1 MVQSQDGKQICFVE
15 AMGRHIAVP
24 LLLKKVTEIM
34 EKAKDGYYFCY
45 VEEDLPG
52 FGLSGFGETAK
63 AAKEDMMK
71 AYQEIKEMQEE
82 EGEEMPELEFFYKY
96 DMQSFF
102 DYFSFLNVTK
112 VAELAGI
119 NPSLMRQY
127 TSGVTNARQKQYDR
141 IRVAVER
148 ISKELSAAT
157 F

>member
-1 MVQSQDGKQICFVE
+1 M
-15 AMGRHIAVP
+15 
-24 LLLKKVTEIM
+24 KVTVII
-34 EKAKDGYYFCY
+34 EKAKDGYYSCY
-45 VEEDLPG
+45 VEDDLPG
-52 FGLSGFGETAK
+52 FGLSGFSESAE

-71 AYQEIKEMQEE
+71 AYQELKEIQAE
-82 EGEEMPELEFFYKY
+82 EGKEVPELEFTYKY

-102 DYFSFLNVTK
+102 DYFSFLNVSK

-127 TSGVTNARQKQYDR
+127 TSGVANAGQKQYDK
-141 IRVAVER
+141 IRVAIGK

>member
-1 MVQSQDGKQICFVE
+1 M
-15 AMGRHIAVP
+15 
-24 LLLKKVTEIM
+24 KVTVII
-34 EKAKDGYYFCY
+34 EKAKDGYYSCY
-45 VEEDLPG
+45 VEDDLSG
-52 FGLSGFGETAK
+52 FGLSGFGESAE

-71 AYQEIKEMQEE
+71 AYQELKEIQAE
-82 EGEEMPELEFFYKY
+82 EGKEVPELEFTYKY

-102 DYFSFLNVTK
+102 DYFSFLNVSK

-127 TSGVTNARQKQYDR
+127 TSGVANAGQKQYDK
-141 IRVAVER
+141 IRVAIGK

>member
-1 MVQSQDGKQICFVE
+1 M
-15 AMGRHIAVP
+15 
-24 LLLKKVTEIM
+24 KVTVII
-34 EKAKDGYYFCY
+34 EKAKDGYYSCY
-45 VEEDLPG
+45 AEDDLPG
-52 FGLSGFGETAK
+52 FGLSGFGESAE
-63 AAKEDMMK
+63 AAKEDMLK
-71 AYQEIKEMQEE
+71 SYQEMKEIQAE
-82 EGEEMPELEFFYKY
+82 EGKEVPELEFTYKY

-127 TSGVTNARQKQYDR
+127 TSGVANAGQKQYDK
-141 IRVAVER
+141 IRVAIGK

>member
-1 MVQSQDGKQICFVE
+1 M
-15 AMGRHIAVP
+15 
-24 LLLKKVTEIM
+24 KVTVII
-34 EKAKDGYYFCY
+34 EKAKDGYYSCY
-45 VEEDLPG
+45 VEDDLPG
-52 FGLSGFGETAK
+52 FGLSGFGESAE

-71 AYQEIKEMQEE
+71 AYQELKEIQAE
-82 EGEEMPELEFFYKY
+82 EGKEVPELEFTYKY

-102 DYFSFLNVTK
+102 DYFSFLNVSK

-127 TSGVTNARQKQYDR
+127 TSGVANAGQKQYDK
-141 IRVAVER
+141 IRVAIGK

>member
-1 MVQSQDGKQICFVE
+1 M
-15 AMGRHIAVP
+15 
-24 LLLKKVTEIM
+24 KVTAIM
-34 EKAKDGYYFCY
+34 EKAKDGYYSCY

-52 FGLSGFGETAK
+52 FGLSGFGETAE

-82 EGEEMPELEFFYKY
+82 EGKEVPELEFTYKY

-127 TSGVTNARQKQYDR
+127 KQRIAFASESQKSR
-141 IRVAVER
+141 IEEAIHRAGREMLAVQ
-148 ISKELSAAT
+148 L
-157 F
+157 

>member
-1 MVQSQDGKQICFVE
+1 
-15 AMGRHIAVP
+15 
-24 LLLKKVTEIM
+24 M
-34 EKAKDGYYFCY
+34 EKAKDGHYSCY

-52 FGLSGFGETAK
+52 FGLSGFGDTAE
-63 AAKEDMMK
+63 AAKGDMLE
-71 AYQEIKEMQEE
+71 AYKEIKEIQAE
-82 EGEEMPELEFFYKY
+82 EGKEVPELEFVYKY

-127 TSGVTNARQKQYDR
+127 TSGVTNAGQKQYDK

>member
-1 MVQSQDGKQICFVE
+1 M
-15 AMGRHIAVP
+15 
-24 LLLKKVTEIM
+24 KVTVII
-34 EKAKDGYYFCY
+34 EKAKDGYYSCY
-45 VEEDLPG
+45 VENDLPG
-52 FGLSGFGETAK
+52 FGLSGFGETAE

-71 AYQEIKEMQEE
+71 AYQEIKEIQAE
-82 EGEEMPELEFFYKY
+82 EGKKVPVLEFTYKY

-112 VAELAGI
+112 IAELAGI

-127 TSGVTNARQKQYDR
+127 TSGVANAGQKQYDK
-141 IRVAVER
+141 IRVAIGK

>member
-1 MVQSQDGKQICFVE
+1 MGAAYCRTPFTKKRKYESYGNYGKGKRRVLF
-15 AMGRHIAVP
+15 
-24 LLLKKVTEIM
+24 LL
-34 EKAKDGYYFCY
+34 C
-45 VEEDLPG
+45 EDLPG
-52 FGLSGFGETAK
+52 FGLSGFGETAE

-82 EGEEMPELEFFYKY
+82 EGKKVPELEFTYKY

-127 TSGVTNARQKQYDR
+127 TSGVTNAGQKQYDK

>member
-1 MVQSQDGKQICFVE
+1 MVGRCFLLRQW
-15 AMGRHIAVP
+15 GRHIAVP
-24 LLLKKVTEIM
+24 LFKSKCDMKVTVII
-34 EKAKDGYYFCY
+34 EKAKDGYYSCY
-45 VEEDLPG
+45 VEDDLPG
-52 FGLSGFGETAK
+52 FGLSGFGVSAE
-63 AAKEDMMK
+63 AAKEDMLK
-71 AYQEIKEMQEE
+71 SYQEMKEIQAE
-82 EGEEMPELEFFYKY
+82 EGKEVPELEFTYKY

-102 DYFSFLNVTK
+102 DYFSFLNVSK

-127 TSGVTNARQKQYDR
+127 TSGVANAGQKQYDK

>member
-1 MVQSQDGKQICFVE
+1 MLRQWGTVYCRTPIFK
-15 AMGRHIAVP
+15 AMDM
-24 LLLKKVTEIM
+24 KVTVIM
-34 EKAKDGYYFCY
+34 EKASDGYYSCF

-52 FGLSGFGETAK
+52 FGLAGYGDTAE

-71 AYQEIKEMQEE
+71 AYEEIKEMQAE
-82 EGEEMPELEFFYKY
+82 EGKEMPEL
-96 DMQSFF
+96 QSFF
-102 DYFSFLNVTK
+102 NYFSFLNVTK

-119 NPSLMRQY
+119 NASLMRQY
-127 TSGVTNARQKQYDR
+127 TSGVTVAGQKQYDK

>member
-1 MVQSQDGKQICFVE
+1 
-15 AMGRHIAVP
+15 
-24 LLLKKVTEIM
+24 M
-34 EKAKDGYYFCY
+34 EKAKDGYYSCY
-45 VEEDLPG
+45 VEDDLPG
-52 FGLSGFGETAK
+52 FGLSGFGDTAE
-63 AAKEDMMK
+63 AAKKDMMN

-82 EGEEMPELEFFYKY
+82 EGKKVPELEFVYKY

-112 VAELAGI
+112 VAEMAGI

-127 TSGVTNARQKQYDR
+127 TSGVANAGQKQYDK
-141 IRVAVER
+141 IRATIGK

>member
-1 MVQSQDGKQICFVE
+1 MN
-15 AMGRHIAVP
+15 
-24 LLLKKVTEIM
+24 VTVII
-34 EKAKDGYYFCY
+34 EKAKDGYYSCY
-45 VEEDLPG
+45 VEDDLPG
-52 FGLSGFGETAK
+52 FGLSGFGESAE

-71 AYQEIKEMQEE
+71 AYQELKEIQAE
-82 EGEEMPELEFFYKY
+82 EGKEGPELEFTYKY

-102 DYFSFLNVTK
+102 DYFSFLNVSK

-127 TSGVTNARQKQYDR
+127 TSGVANAGQKQYDK
-141 IRVAVER
+141 IRVAIGK

>member
-1 MVQSQDGKQICFVE
+1 M
-15 AMGRHIAVP
+15 
-24 LLLKKVTEIM
+24 KVTAIM
-34 EKAKDGYYFCY
+34 EKAKDGHYSCY
-45 VEEDLPG
+45 VEEELSG
-52 FGLSGFGETAK
+52 FGLSGFGDTAE

-71 AYQEIKEMQEE
+71 AYQEMKELQAED
-82 EGEEMPELEFFYKY
+82 GKDVPELEFTYRY

-102 DYFSFLNVTK
+102 NYFSFLNVTK

-127 TSGVTNARQKQYDR
+127 TAGITNAGQKQYDK
-141 IRVAVER
+141 IRVAIGK